1 LREKYKLYRGDREHV
16 AVKNKNIILVDDGI
30 ATGNTLC
37 RVSKYYESNNLQKI
51 IVAVPVLPYDTL
63 AVFQKNTDEFVLIA
77 SKDFRGVGRF
87 YEDFQ
92 QVEDDEV
99 IQMLKST
106 HPPA

>member
-1 LREKYKLYRGDREHV
+1 LHRKFVESR
-16 AVKNKNIILVDDGI
+16 N
-30 ATGNTLC
+30 ATKTTW
-37 RVSKYYESNNLQKI
+37 KKI

-63 AVFQKNTDEFVLIA
+63 AVFQKNTDEFVFNSL
-77 SKDFRGVGRF
+77 KDFRGVGRF

-99 IQMLKST
+99 IQMLKTT

>member
-1 LREKYKLYRGDREHV
+1 MIWIV
-16 AVKNKNIILVDDGI
+16 
-30 ATGNTLC
+30 TGNTLSC
-37 RVSKYYESNNLQKI
+37 RSLEILRKQQ
-51 IVAVPVLPYDTL
+51 PVKLLP
-63 AVFQKNTDEFVLIA
+63 FQFYPDILFQNNTDEFVYLIA

-106 HPPA
+106 HPPHK